1 MIRLEAKNLQV
12 KLGKRLVIRGVDVE
26 VNTGEIVGLLGPN
39 ASGKTT
45 LLRTLAGLLSP
56 FTGEI
61 SIDGVQF
68 EKIAPN
74 LRARSVAYLA
84 QGAGSHWPLTVHRL
98 VTLGRTPY
106 VGSLE
111 KLNVEDEKAV
121 KLASENCDIIELSQR
136 SIGELSGG
144 EQARVMLA
152 RALATEPRV
161 LLADEPV
168 SHLDPYHQLRI
179 MELLRAQAKEDRAS
193 IVVLHDLSLAAKFC
207 DRLVILD
214 EGTVAAS
221 GSPREVLNNSML
233 NRVFGIE
240 AEFFNR
246 KEKLIVVPKFRTD
259 DKKRDLI

>member
-12 KLGKRLVIRGVDVE
+12 KLGKRLVIRGINFE
-26 VNTGEIVGLLGPN
+26 VNASEIIGLLGPN

-56 FTGEI
+56 ATGEI
-61 SIDGVQF
+61 LLDGVKF
-68 EKIAPN
+68 EKIEPN

-84 QGAGSHWPLTVHRL
+84 QGAGTHWPLTVHRL

-106 VGSLE
+106 LGPLE

-121 KLASENCDIIELSQR
+121 KRASQNCDIVGLSQR
-136 SIGELSGG
+136 SIAELSGG

-152 RALATEPRV
+152 RAIATEPRV

-179 MELLRAQAKEDRAS
+179 MELLRMQANEDRAS

-207 DRLVILD
+207 DRLVILN
-214 EGTVAAS
+214 EGIVAAS
-221 GSPREVLNNSML
+221 GTPREVLNNSLL

-240 AEFFNR
+240 AEFFDR
-246 KEKLIVVPKFRTD
+246 KNKLIVVPKFRTD
-259 DKKRDLI
+259 DKKSGLF

>member
-1 MIRLEAKNLQV
+1 
-12 KLGKRLVIRGVDVE
+12 
-26 VNTGEIVGLLGPN
+26 
-39 ASGKTT
+39 
-45 LLRTLAGLLSP
+45 
-56 FTGEI
+56 
-61 SIDGVQF
+61 
-68 EKIAPN
+68 
-74 LRARSVAYLA
+74 
-84 QGAGSHWPLTVHRL
+84 
-98 VTLGRTPY
+98 
-106 VGSLE
+106 
-111 KLNVEDEKAV
+111 
-121 KLASENCDIIELSQR
+121 
-136 SIGELSGG
+136 
-144 EQARVMLA
+144 MLA

-240 AEFFNR
+240 AEFFDR